1 MSRGAP
7 GVAGS
12 SRASDGTYRARPA
25 VAAVGLGRQL
35 PDGPERLRSDRLE
48 LCSPSGLGSA
58 RCSRALPRPA
68 PSRSPRALVC
78 LVKGL
83 RVASSYPEL
92 PRAALPSPA
101 WRPALCHEKDAS
113 HRLLQPTP
121 FTSTLR
127 IARFPVAPPTRDA
140 CGVMRSSARAH
151 PGPEPAAGE
160 ILGDLPNRLPDE
172 PTRWSFA

>member
-1 MSRGAP
+1 MSRGGP

-35 PDGPERLRSDRLE
+35 PDEPGRLPSDRLE

-58 RCSRALPRPA
+58 SCSRALPRPA

-101 WRPALCHEKDAS
+101 WRPALCHGKDAS

-127 IARFPVAPPTRDA
+127 TARFPVAPPTRDA
-140 CGVMRSSARAH
+140 LRRHAFVGTGSPWAGAGGRRDPGRSA
-151 PGPEPAAGE
+151 
-160 ILGDLPNRLPDE
+160 NRLLDE